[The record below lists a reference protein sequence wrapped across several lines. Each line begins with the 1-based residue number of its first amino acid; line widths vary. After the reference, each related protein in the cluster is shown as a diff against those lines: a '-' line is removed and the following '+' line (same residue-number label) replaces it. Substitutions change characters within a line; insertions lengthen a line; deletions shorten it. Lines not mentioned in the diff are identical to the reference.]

1 MEQQLP
7 FLAGRIQ
14 QARKD
19 ANIPQEKLAALLYV
33 DRKMISR
40 WENGTSEPRISE
52 LERLASALNKP
63 IAYFFEHQDSSSIR
77 QPYTLEGAK
86 KVTKA
91 VTGLQNDLQ
100 NWSTSF
106 GGIIRNVFFVIL
118 LFASPFVMPYTPF
131 FTLGAIFCLPFKGF
145 KKYKAWKKAAIII
158 VLLLMIV
165 WLIHTTLAAVS
176 WVWGL
181 PDWLSKIE
189 ITKLD

>member
-33 DRKMISR
+33 DRKMISK

-63 IAYFFEHQDSSSIR
+63 IAYFFEHQDSSFVR

-86 KVTKA
+86 EVTKA
-91 VTGLQNDLQ
+91 VTGLQNDLR

-106 GGIIRNVFFVIL
+106 CGIIRSVFFVIL

-131 FTLGAIFCLPFKGF
+131 FTLGAIFCLPFKSF
-145 KKYKAWKKAAIII
+145 KKYKVWKKAVLIA

-176 WVWGL
+176 LVWGL

-189 ITKLD
+189 ITKSD